1 MSWFVLFYD
10 LVQSWSSETLLINLC
25 LFLIDVKIKIS
36 EERVTHLYVFILLAI
51 INSRLTM
58 YTRECQKYQ
67 FLMLSYQQLPRQQ
80 SFGSRNT

>member
-36 EERVTHLYVFILLAI
+36 EERVTHLCVFILLAI
-51 INSRLTM
+51 NSRLKM

-67 FLMLSYQQLPRQQ
+67 FLMFSYQQLLRQQ